1 MDQGYK
7 AIVALQ
13 AAPAVSDADLAA
25 LRREVLADRC
35 LTLADAEALFALYAA
50 PNHKA
55 EAWTAFFVEAL
66 TDFVVWQ
73 QRPTGILAEAKAEW
87 LIASAGHH
95 ISVTVMALFVN
106 VLAESHSV
114 PVWFLSEVRALATRN
129 WQALD
134 DVRCGAI
141 PACEAA

>member
-1 MDQGYK
+1 MDQGYE

-13 AAPAVSDADLAA
+13 SAPAVRDADLAA
-25 LRREVLADRC
+25 LRREVLADRS
-35 LTLADAEALFALYAA
+35 LTLAEAEALFALDGAGNA
-50 PNHKA
+50 KT
-55 EAWTAFFVEAL
+55 EGWTAFFVEAV

-87 LIASAGHH
+87 LISQANAGM
-95 ISVTVMALFVN
+95 SVTVMALLVN